1 MKTTISIL
9 FLLLQ
14 LLPFKLFSENIRWA
28 ADAEGNAPYIF
39 QDPRIPSNLIGFE
52 IDIVKALSD
61 EIGMKPIFV
70 QNQWD
75 GLIPG
80 LYRGDY
86 DIAVNGIEITE
97 DRKQS
102 VLFSEPYY
110 ITYLQLIVKNSE
122 NKIIKLNDLK
132 GKKAGA
138 LKNSLAE
145 RILNN
150 FGGIDVLSY
159 EGEVN
164 AFEDLKNGRI
174 SAALVDAPIAIYYAG
189 WNPDMKLTGLPISE
203 ALYGI
208 AIRKSDYNLK
218 LRVDSGIAKLKESGK
233 LRKILDKWNLWN
245 YQMSL
250 GFNDNSTGDSR
261 HENYNYFIQSQIHEL
276 SLQDR
281 IVRYLTFM
289 PMVFRA
295 ALMTIEIS
303 ILSMILAIFLG
314 LIIAIIRVYAPVPFS
329 SIAMIY
335 IEVIRG
341 TPLLIQ
347 LFFIFYALPSIGIN
361 FSPLVAAV
369 LGLGLNYAAYE
380 AENYRAGLFS
390 VPRGQMEAALALGF
404 SRRQSLRYIVI
415 PQAVRL
421 VIPPVTND
429 FISLLKDSSLV
440 SVITLVELTKLYNQ
454 LSSTYFD
461 YIGTGILIALVYLIL
476 GLPFVNL
483 SKYMEKKYTF
493 ENRIKK

>member
-1 MKTTISIL
+1 MKTILAILILL
-9 FLLLQ
+9 FLSVHENI
-14 LLPFKLFSENIRWA
+14 FSEDIKWA

-39 QDPRIPSNLIGFE
+39 QDPRIPSKNIGFE
-52 IDIVKALSD
+52 IDIVKALCE
-61 EIGMKPIFV
+61 EIKMNPVFV

-110 ITYLQLIVKNSE
+110 ITYLQLVVKSSE
-122 NKIIKLNDLK
+122 KKITSLKDLK
-132 GKKAGA
+132 GKTAGA

-145 RILNN
+145 RILND
-150 FGGIDVLSY
+150 FGGITVLTY

-164 AFEDLKNGRI
+164 AFEDMKNGRI

-189 WNPDMKLTGLPISE
+189 WNPYLKLTGKPIGE
-203 ALYGI
+203 AMYGM
-208 AIRKSDYNLK
+208 AIRKSDLQLK
-218 LRVDSGIAKLKESGK
+218 ITIDKGLAKLKESGK
-233 LRKILDKWNLWN
+233 LRNILDKWNLWN
-245 YQMSL
+245 DQMGLSL
-250 GFNDNSTGDSR
+250 NDFSRNDSK
-261 HENYNYFIQSQIHEL
+261 HESYNDFVQSLNQEL
-276 SLQDR
+276 SFEDR
-281 IVRYLTFM
+281 IFRYFSFM
-289 PMVFRA
+289 PRVLEA
-295 ALMTIEIS
+295 ALMTIKIS
-303 ILSMILAIFLG
+303 VLSMILAIFLG
-314 LIIAIIRVYAPVPFS
+314 LIIAIIRVYAPAPFS
-329 SIAMIY
+329 TIAMVY
-335 IEVIRG
+335 IEVVRG

-347 LFFIFYALPSIGIN
+347 LFIIFYALPSIGIS
-361 FSPLVAAV
+361 FSPLIAAV
-369 LGLGLNYAAYE
+369 IGLGLNYAAYE

-440 SVITLVELTKLYNQ
+440 SVITLVELTKLYSQ

-461 YIGTGILIALVYLIL
+461 YIGTGILIAVVYLLL

-493 ENRIKK
+493 DNRKNK